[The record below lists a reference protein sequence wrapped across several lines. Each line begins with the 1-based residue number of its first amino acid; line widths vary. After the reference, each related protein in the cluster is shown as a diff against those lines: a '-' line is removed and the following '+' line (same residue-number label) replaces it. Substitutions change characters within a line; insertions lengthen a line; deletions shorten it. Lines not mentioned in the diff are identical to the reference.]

1 MNGPDQ
7 LNPLKF
13 AGCFA
18 YVDSDVPP
26 GVPLKTWRLSRTARM
41 SEPPLTAMGRTEQ
54 GRAGADLA
62 PEDRTL
68 RVPGRARRPRSGRG
82 PSPRRNR

>member
-1 MNGPDQ
+1 MTGPDQ
-7 LNPLKF
+7 LDPLEF

-18 YVDSDVPP
+18 YGDSDVPP
-26 GVPLKTWRLSRTARM
+26 DLPLKTWRWRPARM
-41 SEPPLTAMGRTEQ
+41 SEPPLTATGRSEQ

-82 PSPRRNR
+82 PIPRRNG